1 MVKYTPQYLKKL
13 EEIMGENEYKVRYE
27 KGNFKSGYCILE
39 TKKVV
44 VINKFTPLESRINAL
59 VEIITSLGLSDK
71 NQREDTLNFEANID
85 NVAQP

>member
-71 NQREDTLNFEANID
+71 NQREDTLNFEANFD